1 MFDVNAAAM
10 HGGTDALGVPA
21 HDFSTNR
28 NACGPC
34 PMAVKALQAAHV
46 AHTPI
51 RNTPLRA
58 QLAAFH
64 GVAVERILIGGSS
77 SELIHRL
84 TCTPCAAV
92 PKACSFPSTTM
103 ATICRPRGSGGWR
116 CAAAKRPWRRC

>member
-1 MFDVNAAAM
+1 MLSETTTVV

-34 PMAVKALQAAHV
+34 PAAVQALQAAHSAQYPDPHYTDV
-46 AHTPI
+46 C
-51 RNTPLRA
+51 A

-64 GVAVERILIGGSS
+64 GVAPERIVIGGSS

-84 TCTPCAAV
+84 TQHAVRSGARARLVMVPACALCIALW
-92 PKACSFPSTTM
+92 KSCRCS
-103 ATICRPRGSGGWR
+103 SGGTW
-116 CAAAKRPWRRC
+116 WTST